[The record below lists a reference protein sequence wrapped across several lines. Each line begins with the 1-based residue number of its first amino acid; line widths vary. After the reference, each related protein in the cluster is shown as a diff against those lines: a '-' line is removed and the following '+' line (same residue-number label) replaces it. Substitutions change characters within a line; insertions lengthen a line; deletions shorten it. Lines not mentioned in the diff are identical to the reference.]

1 MRIECDPGWEMSLR
15 ASESL
20 STLDAVDS
28 TNTWALNNR
37 VPEWGAVLTLNQQSG
52 RGRWGRQW
60 ESRPHRD
67 LALSVVVPMRGPS
80 DPRGIE
86 QDWIPLVAGACLS
99 EALTRHG
106 MSGHGVKWPNDLHVD
121 GRKLAGILTEVDVRG
136 LAIVGVG
143 INVFSLEAQHKH
155 KRAALE
161 EFFSIGSE
169 TLDQLVGAFILK
181 LRETAELP
189 APGIKTLVSNHL
201 LTIGRKVSV
210 HEFSGSEWI
219 GTAVGIDDSGSLLV
233 QAEDGR
239 VLAQRASEIQHIVQ

>member
-20 STLDAVDS
+20 SILDAVDS

-37 VPEWGAVLTLNQQSG
+37 VPEWAAVLTLNQQSG

-67 LALSVVVPMRGPS
+67 LALSLAVPVLNPG
-80 DPRGIE
+80 DARGIE

-99 EALTRHG
+99 EALTSQG
-106 MSGHGVKWPNDLHVD
+106 MCGHGVKWPNDVYVD

-143 INVFSLEAQHKH
+143 INVLVLDAPHKH
-155 KRAALE
+155 ERAALE
-161 EFFSIGSE
+161 EFFSIGYK
-169 TLDQLVGAFILK
+169 TLDQFVGAFILK
-181 LRETAELP
+181 LREAAELP
-189 APGIKTLVSNHL
+189 ASGIKTLVSDHL

-210 HEFSGSEWI
+210 REFSGLEWT
-219 GTAVGIDDSGSLLV
+219 GSAVGLDDSGSLLV
-233 QAEDGR
+233 EAEDGR
-239 VLAQRASEIQHIVQ
+239 VLPQRASEIQHLVQ